1 MTPPKPRNPT
11 SFDVAE
17 LAGVSRSAV
26 SRAFTE
32 GATVAP
38 ETRAK
43 VLDAA
48 NALGY
53 VVNPLARGLQKG
65 SSNIVGLVA
74 SRLDT
79 PIRGR
84 QIKLLAQGLLGL
96 GFRPM
101 LITAEDEG
109 DLPGLLR
116 SALSYN
122 VAGMIVTSD
131 TPPPEL
137 VQECADRSI
146 PLVLVNRDP
155 MGPAADRVQIDPV
168 AGGRTVF
175 DLLLECGARGLACLT
190 PAGETFSVTGRADS
204 FVAAGTAKGLPCRV
218 VVAENQSYAAGRRAI
233 ADLGIGGLA
242 GVDGLF
248 CATDLM
254 ALGALDALRI
264 DLGLRVPDQVQVV
277 GFDDIEQAG
286 WGAYQLTTVRQDLE
300 EQSRMVLQLLT
311 ARIGDRSRPP
321 QLCVQSLSC
330 VPRATTRKPLAR

>member
-1 MTPPKPRNPT
+1 MTPPKLRTPT
-11 SFDVAE
+11 SFDVAQ

-38 ETRAK
+38 ETRRK
-43 VLDAA
+43 VIEAA
-48 NALGY
+48 VTLGY
-53 VVNPLARGLQKG
+53 VVNPLARGLQTG

-84 QIKLLAQGLLGL
+84 QIKLLSQGLLGL

-101 LITAEDEG
+101 LITADAETA
-109 DLPGLLR
+109 LPGLLR

-131 TPPPEL
+131 TPPADL
-137 VQECADRSI
+137 VEDCARRAI

-155 MGPAADRVQIDPV
+155 HGPAADRVQIDPV
-168 AGGRTVF
+168 QGGRMVF
-175 DLLLECGARGLACLT
+175 DLLLASGARRLACLS
-190 PAGETFSVTGRADS
+190 PLHETFSVTGRTDS
-204 FVAAGTAKGLPCRV
+204 FRAAAMEAGLGCAIIS
-218 VVAENQSYAAGRRAI
+218 AENQSYAAARAAI
-233 ADLGIGGLA
+233 LAQGAAGLA
-242 GVDGLF
+242 GTDGLF

-264 DLGLRVPDQVQVV
+264 DLGLAVPDQVQLV
-277 GFDDIEQAG
+277 GFDDIEQAN
-286 WGAYQLTTVRQDLE
+286 WGAYQLTTIRQDIE
-300 EQSRMVLQLLT
+300 EQSRMVLDLFA
-311 ARIGDRSRPP
+311 ARIADPGRPS
-321 QLCVQSLSC
+321 QLCVQSLHC
-330 VPRATTRKPLAR
+330 VRRATTRTPRIG

>member
-1 MTPPKPRNPT
+1 MTPPKPRSPT
-11 SFDVAE
+11 SFDVAH

-38 ETRAK
+38 ETRRK
-43 VLDAA
+43 VFEAA
-48 NALGY
+48 TTLGY
-53 VVNPLARGLQKG
+53 VVNPLARGPQTG

-84 QIKLLAQGLLGL
+84 QIKLLAQGLLSL

-101 LITAEDEG
+101 LITAEAETA
-109 DLPGLLR
+109 LPGLLR

-131 TPPPEL
+131 TPPPDL
-137 VQECADRSI
+137 VQDCANRSI

-155 MGPAADRVQIDPV
+155 TGPTADRVQIDP
-168 AGGRTVF
+168 AQGGRMVF
-175 DLLLECGARGLACLT
+175 DLLVASGARHLACLS
-190 PAGETFSVTGRADS
+190 PRGETFSVTGRAES
-204 FVAAGTAKGLPCRV
+204 FRAAAQAAGLPCQMLA
-218 VVAENQSYAAGRRAI
+218 AENQSYAAAHAAILRDRAH
-233 ADLGIGGLA
+233 LA
-242 GVDGLF
+242 NVGGLF

-264 DLGLRVPDQVQVV
+264 DLRMAVPDQVQVV

-286 WGAYQLTTVRQDLE
+286 WGSYRLTTIRQDITG
-300 EQSRMVLQLLT
+300 QSRMVLGLFA
-311 ARIGDRSRPP
+311 ARIEDPSIPP
-321 QLCVQSLSC
+321 QLRIQPLH
-330 VPRATTRKPLAR
+330 PILRATTRKPAPR